1 MTKYITLKN
10 AAAFLFAFSCLHLS
24 SNAQVISNPDSTQ
37 FQQNISSA
45 NDSLNATDNEFAES
59 EIQDS
64 LEQIPFMEAEKP
76 EHDFFDTL
84 YQSRLNA
91 LCLNIPMDYNGEVR
105 KYIDLYVGRT
115 EQVSRMAGESKFY
128 FPIFETIL
136 AQNNIPTELKYL
148 PIIESALN
156 PNAVSRCGAT
166 GLWQFMY
173 TTAKLYGLQV
183 NSYVDER
190 RDIFLSTQAA
200 ANYLNNSFQKYG
212 DWLLAIASYNCGPGN
227 VARALMLNGGTGTFW
242 DISKYL
248 PKETRG
254 YVPLFIAATYIMNYY
269 SDHGMY
275 AQTPMFC
282 CDNVETITVNDKM
295 SMDQIA
301 KFTSMTLDELKYLNP
316 GLKSNVIPV
325 LTEPYEL
332 KIPCD
337 NLEAFDANKD
347 SIVLMSVNSKIKTYY
362 TGTGAGGTHVVKS
375 GETLGGIAAKYHVTV
390 SQLKAWNGIKG
401 TTIYPGQKLKMYGGT
416 YSKTTNTSTSTNH
429 PTNSGTTSNGSVI
442 YYKVKSGDS
451 LWSISQKYNGVTVDE
466 LKASND
472 PSKYNNLQPGMV
484 LKIVL

>member
-1 MTKYITLKN
+1 MTKIQLKKTT
-10 AAAFLFAFSCLHLS
+10 AAFLFAFSCLIPSLR
-24 SNAQVISNPDSTQ
+24 AQVISVTDSTQ

-45 NDSLNATDNEFAES
+45 NDSLNAVDNEFAES

-64 LEQIPFMEAEKP
+64 LEQPPFMQATQP
-76 EHDFFDTL
+76 EHDWWDTI
-84 YQSRLNA
+84 YEARLSA
-91 LCLNIPMDYNGEVR
+91 LCFNVPMDYNPEVR
-105 KYIDLYVGRT
+105 KYIDMYVNRT

-136 AQNNIPTELKYL
+136 AQNNVPTELKYL

-190 RDIFLSTQAA
+190 RDIFHSTQAA
-200 ANYLNNSFQKYG
+200 CDYLNASYAKYG

-227 VARALMLNGGTGTFW
+227 VDRALGINGGGTFW
-242 DISKYL
+242 DIAKYL
-248 PKETRG
+248 PKETRS
-254 YVPLFIAATYIMNYY
+254 YVPLFIAAAYIMNYY
-269 SDHGMY
+269 PEHGMY

-282 CDNVETITVNDKM
+282 CDNVETIVVNDKM
-295 SMDQIA
+295 SLDQIA
-301 KFTSMTLDELKYLNP
+301 KYTSMTLDEVKYLNP

-325 LTEPYEL
+325 LSEPYEL

-337 NLEAFDANKD
+337 NLQAFDANKD
-347 SIVLMSVNSKIKTYY
+347 SIVLMSINSKIKTYY
-362 TGTGAGGTHVVKS
+362 SGTGDAKIHIVKS
-375 GETLGGIAAKYHVTV
+375 GETLGGIATKNHVTV
-390 SQLKAWNGIKG
+390 SQIKAWNGIKG
-401 TTIYPGQKLKMYGGT
+401 TTIWPGQKLKLYGT
-416 YSKTTNTSTSTNH
+416 YSTGNSTSTK
-429 PTNSGTTSNGSVI
+429 TTSTTTTTTKNGTV

-451 LWSISQKYNGVTVDE
+451 LWSISKKYPGVTVDE

-472 PSKYNNLQPGMV
+472 PSKYNNLQPGMI
-484 LKIVL
+484 LKINL